1 MNETKETKEDKVWFG
16 HCDGWLNGR
25 SWKVEKDV
33 KPHLLTPFQRAR
45 VRRMALDGTGIETL
59 IETARHDNLEGLAV
73 WQAADGL
80 RLTMISDDNFRWF
93 QRTEIVEYRVID

>member
-33 KPHLLTPFQRAR
+33 KPHLLTPFQR
-45 VRRMALDGTGIETL
+45 G
-59 IETARHDNLEGLAV
+59 
-73 WQAADGL
+73 
-80 RLTMISDDNFRWF
+80 
-93 QRTEIVEYRVID
+93 